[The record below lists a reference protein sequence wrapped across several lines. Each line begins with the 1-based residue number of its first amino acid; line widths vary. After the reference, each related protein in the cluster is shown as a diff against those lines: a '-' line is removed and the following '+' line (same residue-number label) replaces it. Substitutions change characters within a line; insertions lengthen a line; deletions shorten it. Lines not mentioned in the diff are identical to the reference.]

1 MSDLRVTTNQAHDP
15 GFSTFELVETDTKVC
30 CRRLYTGGNDSL
42 VRVWDT
48 ALGAEQEPQVLGEAD
63 SSCYTAS
70 KDSSVRHY
78 DANNE
83 FTELVAEAAG
93 LCVRC
98 IEFFL
103 SLGLINMCP
112 RDTIVK
118 IINTTTTSRVALLD
132 GHKKGLRSATW
143 DPKGRYLVS
152 SNRNINL
159 QLEFTIVQTTC
170 GQDGQIVVWDVK
182 EPLQASQSP
191 EFHYNCAAVWHPSG
205 MYFATVSASHVYAPL
220 YSLTSYSQV
229 ATCLVFSPNGSY
241 LASGGTDNK
250 VIVWDLLDKKA
261 KWRSVYCFLKLPDAQ
276 TYSAFKYT
284 SRTARQGSYS
294 NWIPSSRK
302 YACMDDR
309 RSIAAMEH
317 TTSTSMVDDAMVDD
331 DLAGVDDD
339 YGDDWIVDDLGD
351 GAHLDEP
358 QEPAAGTKGKS
369 KKQRLSGDKGGVR
382 EMVNITKAQPPF
394 QPGATAFRNKK
405 RYMAYNMKG
414 VIECTNLDVHYVI
427 NVEFH
432 DRSFHQN
439 IHFQDVNRFDI
450 ASLGEYGV
458 AFACPPDNGHFA
470 IIEYRPYSEWSPNAQ
485 WQFKLPE
492 GEHVIALAAAG
503 TPAGRMI
510 QMRYENKLYASSTVL
525 IIECSGGKYE
535 GFGMVAAATNKGYIR
550 FISGGGVQEYIMS
563 AAGDVVS
570 MTGGKEWVFIVHR
583 EGGTSLD
590 GCQNLRYSLVAV
602 DGFDLVQEG
611 RLPVPRGETLKWIG
625 VTTEGVS
632 LKQDQPAPR
641 WVPVLDSNMLSRRV
655 GKDETYWPVGLSS
668 SQFHCIILKGRETEP
683 GFPRPLVQDLE
694 VRTPLLIPEQESGEQ
709 EEQLFREMLHHTA
722 LQDSQ
727 LHEEEE
733 SEEVTRG
740 KLSIDRLILILI
752 QGACKSGQHA
762 RAIDLASML
771 RSFASIERASQIAG
785 FYHLRGLQERFNAM
799 REAREE
805 DDGAAETIAR
815 ESWDRASDAIP
826 DKVGQFSS
834 SGRRNGRQQYFDE
847 FAPPPVITRR
857 SLAAATPIV
866 VNDDIPEP
874 SSSMAID
881 ETSAPTE
888 AKRKR
893 PEEDTWDIEMEDDG
907 ADFKRQNVQK
917 VDAPKLGATKS
928 NSGNPFARKATG
940 NPFAKKAAQATAP
953 ATKSTSFFDKV
964 DAAESAGPKREFHL
978 SPINGLELIR
988 ALGGAKFAPKATSR
1002 QTTLFGMSAKNA
1014 SSAQSNSQSE
1024 TNDGETQLEDPEQT
1038 Q

>member
-15 GFSTFELVETDTKVC
+15 GFPTLCFSRDGK
-30 CRRLYTGGNDSL
+30 RLYTGGNDSL

-48 ALGAEQEPQVLGEAD
+48 ALGEQEPQVLGEAALD
-63 SSCYTAS
+63 VMSLLVRS
-70 KDSSVRHY
+70 DSSVRHY

-83 FTELVAEAAG
+83 FTELVEAAG

-98 IEFFL
+98 IAL
-103 SLGLINMCP
+103 SPDNQWLAGYHCQNNQHDNDLSSGAIGWSQKGRKVCNLG
-112 RDTIVK
+112 
-118 IINTTTTSRVALLD
+118 S
-132 GHKKGLRSATW
+132 
-143 DPKGRYLVS
+143 KGRYL
-152 SNRNINL
+152 
-159 QLEFTIVQTTC
+159 TTC

-182 EPLQASQSP
+182 EPLQASQLKVIEHLIPAVVDSESP

-205 MYFATVSASHVYAPL
+205 MYFATVSASHDIVFVSSIIL
-220 YSLTSYSQV
+220 RSQLLWYSPERILP
-229 ATCLVFSPNGSY
+229 CIWR
-241 LASGGTDNK
+241 TDNK

-261 KWRSVYCFLKLPDAQ
+261 KWSTPAGQQGKAV
-276 TYSAFKYT
+276 
-284 SRTARQGSYS
+284 TAIGFHPRENMLAWMIDGALQQWSTPVPAS
-294 NWIPSSRK
+294 HPHPSSTK
-302 YACMDDR
+302 TTVSAPK
-309 RSIAAMEH
+309 

-339 YGDDWIVDDLGD
+339 YGDDWIVDDLEMERTLTNPRTSGRN
-351 GAHLDEP
+351 
-358 QEPAAGTKGKS
+358 QGKV

-432 DRSFHQN
+432 DRSFTN
-439 IHFQDVNRFDI
+439 IIFQDVNRFDI
-450 ASLGEYGV
+450 ASLVCV

-510 QMRYENKLYASSTVL
+510 QM
-525 IIECSGGKYE
+525 SGGKYE

-625 VTTEGVS
+625 VTTEGT
-632 LKQDQPAPR
+632 PAMADSSGVLYVLDRYRRPTQAR

-893 PEEDTWDIEMEDDG
+893 PEEDTWDIEIEDDG

-964 DAAESAGPKREFHL
+964 DAAESAGPKR
-978 SPINGLELIR
+978 
-988 ALGGAKFAPKATSR
+988 GAKFAPKATSR

>member
-1 MSDLRVTTNQAHDP
+1 MSDLRVTTNPAHDS
-15 GFSTFELVETDTKVC
+15 GFSTLSFSRDGK
-30 CRRLYTGGNDSL
+30 RLYTGGNDSL

-48 ALGAEQEPQVLGEAD
+48 ALGAEQEPQSLGEATLDIMSITCSD

-98 IEFFL
+98 VAL
-103 SLGLINMCP
+103 SPNNQWLAVCTE
-112 RDTIVK
+112 DTIVK

-132 GHKKGLRSATW
+132 GHKKGVRSVTW
-143 DPKGRYLVS
+143 DPKGRYL
-152 SNRNINL
+152 
-159 QLEFTIVQTTC
+159 TTC
-170 GQDGQIVVWDVK
+170 GQDGQIIVWDVK
-182 EPLQASQSP
+182 DPLQASQLNVIEHLIPAVGDSESP

-205 MYFATVSASHVYAPL
+205 MYFATVSASHDIVFVSSRTWTKTETL
-220 YSLTSYSQV
+220 KNGHDSV
-229 ATCLVFSPNGSY
+229 ATCLTFSPNGSY

-250 VIVWDLLDKKA
+250 VIVWDLTDKKP
-261 KWRSVYCFLKLPDAQ
+261 KW
-276 TYSAFKYT
+276 SAPAGQPGKPV
-284 SRTARQGSYS
+284 TAIGFHPQRNMLAWMLDGALQQWSS
-294 NWIPSSRK
+294 PVPASHPHPSSTMTTVAAPK
-302 YACMDDR
+302 ADSKDDDL
-309 RSIAAMEH
+309 A
-317 TTSTSMVDDAMVDD
+317 VDD
-331 DLAGVDDD
+331 DLAGVEDD

-351 GAHLDEP
+351 GVHLDEP
-358 QEPAAGTKGKS
+358 REAEAETKEKS
-369 KKQRLSGDKGGVR
+369 KKRHHSGGKGGVR

-394 QPGATAFRNKK
+394 QPGATTFRNKK

-439 IHFQDVNRFDI
+439 IHFQDVSRFDL

-458 AFACPPDNGHFA
+458 AFSCPPDNGHFA
-470 IIEYRPYSEWSPNAQ
+470 MIEYRPYSEWSPNAQ

-510 QMRYENKLYASSTVL
+510 QM
-525 IIECSGGKYE
+525 SGGKYE

-563 AAGDVVS
+563 AAGDVIS

-590 GCQNLRYSLVAV
+590 GCQNLRYSLIAV

-611 RLPVPRGETLKWIG
+611 RLPVPKGETLKWIG
-625 VTTEGVS
+625 VTTEGA
-632 LKQDQPAPR
+632 PAMADSSGVLYILDRYRRPTQAR
-641 WVPVLDSNMLSRRV
+641 WVPVLDSNLLARRV
-655 GKDETYWPVGLSS
+655 NKDESYWPVGLSS

-709 EEQLFREMLHHTA
+709 EEQLFREMLYLIM

-733 SEEVTRG
+733 SEDVVRG
-740 KLSIDRLILILI
+740 KLSVDKLLLTLI

-762 RAIDLASML
+762 RAIDLGSML
-771 RSFASIERASQIAG
+771 RSTPSLDKASQIAG
-785 FYHLRGLQERFNAM
+785 FYHLRGLQERFSAM
-799 REAREE
+799 REVREE
-805 DDGAAETIAR
+805 DDGATEAAAR
-815 ESWDRASDAIP
+815 DSWDRASDAIP
-826 DKVGQFSS
+826 NKVGQFNGG
-834 SGRRNGRQQYFDE
+834 GRKNGRQQYFDE

-857 SLAAATPIV
+857 SLATATPIV
-866 VNDDIPEP
+866 INDDSPAP

-881 ETSAPTE
+881 ETPTPVE
-888 AKRKR
+888 TKRKR
-893 PEEDTWDIEMEDDG
+893 LEEDTWDIEMEDDG
-907 ADFKRQNVQK
+907 ATDPKRQNVQK

-928 NSGNPFARKATG
+928 NSGNPFARKATS
-940 NPFAKKAAQATAP
+940 NPFAKKVTQAMAP
-953 ATKSTSFFDKV
+953 TTKSTSFFDKV
-964 DAAESAGPKREFHL
+964 DAAESAGPKR
-978 SPINGLELIR
+978 
-988 ALGGAKFAPKATSR
+988 GAKFAPKTSSR
-1002 QTTLFGMSAKNA
+1002 QTTLFGLSAK
-1014 SSAQSNSQSE
+1014 SGSPAQSRSQSE